1 MKQYKS
7 YFEVATNH
15 SRNLLKITVKGT
27 GCHYSESIFICLNFS
42 IVIND
47 HFLYCHFSSHEFK
60 TYKSK
65 ILTRCVKTK
74 SQLVN
79 HQPHPLN
86 LYNTLS
92 HKIPCNKDRFKNS
105 LSILRLYIIFIC
117 LTNMKNNYIRIGI
130 ATKDKSMTRK
140 T

>member
-15 SRNLLKITVKGT
+15 SRNLLKTQKKVQATIILSL
-27 GCHYSESIFICLNFS
+27 YIFICLNFS
-42 IVIND
+42 IVIYD
-47 HFLYCHFSSHEFK
+47 HWLYCHFSSHEFK

-79 HQPHPLN
+79 HHPSPLN
-86 LYNTLS
+86 LYNMHS
-92 HKIPCNKDRFKNS
+92 HKIPCNKDRSKNS
-105 LSILRLYIIFIC
+105 LPILRLYIIFIC
-117 LTNMKNNYIRIGI
+117 LTNMKNNLI
-130 ATKDKSMTRK
+130 
-140 T
+140 